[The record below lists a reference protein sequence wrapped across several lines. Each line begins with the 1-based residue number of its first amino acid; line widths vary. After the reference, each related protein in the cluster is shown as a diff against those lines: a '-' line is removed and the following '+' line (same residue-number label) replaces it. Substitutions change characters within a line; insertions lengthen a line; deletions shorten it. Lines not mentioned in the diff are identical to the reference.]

1 MVIYIYIVYA
11 ILQSKNRGALCVYN
25 LNKDKT
31 LYCVKYRTNDFRASK
46 LKNNPDEYS
55 YILANSFVVIYK
67 IEKDSIYIQL

>member
-1 MVIYIYIVYA
+1 M
-11 ILQSKNRGALCVYN
+11 CVYN